1 MLDITERLWEKN
13 QKAYQTVS
21 KNYEILTTA
30 SKHLEVGLYQ
40 ILAPN
45 SKV

>member
-1 MLDITERLWEKN
+1 LGEKE
-13 QKAYQTVS
+13 KKLYQMVS
-21 KNYEILTTA
+21 KKYEILTTG
-30 SKHLEVGLYQ
+30 SRHREGLYQ